1 MKRGQFSF
9 VWIFA
14 ILAGGSILVLAIYGA
29 IQTGETLRYG
39 SDTAAAKSLSIL
51 IDPLEAGFAEGS
63 FGKIIFRQETRIN
76 NICLNDG
83 EFGRNDISVATRS
96 DVGEEW
102 NLAGGASSVHNKYIF
117 SKEKNEGNEFYV
129 FSKSFKFPYKVSD
142 LIFMSSN
149 TYCLL
154 NAPEVIEEEVLGLG
168 IENIVFS
175 PRDDSGEPDNC
186 GVGDERVCFSGG
198 TDCDMIIYGYCNG
211 GGCDSVYDEGVV
223 TKAGYDLEYVGSL
236 IWGAIFSDRLVYECN
251 VERLMFRTGNI
262 AKVLSEK
269 ADLMDIRGCGTNLK
283 GDLNTW
289 RGMVDGVGS
298 DELRGLNEY
307 AEDLGTKNDRE
318 LCGMW

>member
-51 IDPLEAGFAEGS
+51 TDPLEAGFAEGS
-63 FGKIIFRQETRIN
+63 FGKIIFRQETRIK

-83 EFGRNDISVATRS
+83 EFGKNDISVATRS

-102 NLAGGASSVHNKYIF
+102 NLAGGASSVHNKYLF
-117 SKEKNEGNEFYV
+117 SKEISEGDEFYV
-129 FSKSFKFPYKVSD
+129 FSKTFEFPYEVSD
-142 LIFMSSN
+142 LLFMSSG
-149 TYCLL
+149 TYCFL
-154 NAPEVIEEEVLGLG
+154 NAPEIIEEEVLGLG

-175 PRDDSGEPDNC
+175 NC
-186 GVGDERVCFSGG
+186 SVLDERVCFSGG
-198 TDCDMIIYGYCNG
+198 VDCDTIVYGYCNG
-211 GGCDSVYDEGVV
+211 GGCDSVYDEGIVV
-223 TKAGYDLEYVGSL
+223 KAGYDLEYVGNL

-283 GDLNTW
+283 GDLNIW